1 VRERKL
7 KYRWARTWQDRRD
20 DYTAWDGD
28 SCIGRVQL
36 HNTGPVKTWTW
47 HMGSEDGLSIH
58 PANGADLD
66 KMEACRQL
74 EAAYDAA
81 RTKKDPG

>member
-1 VRERKL
+1 
-7 KYRWARTWQDRRD
+7 
-20 DYTAWDGD
+20 
-28 SCIGRVQL
+28 
-36 HNTGPVKTWTW
+36 
-47 HMGSEDGLSIH
+47 MGSEDGLSIH

-81 RTKKDPG
+81 RTKKAPADH